1 MKKYPYKSRT
11 LENLGVRS
19 WINAR
24 NWSTNIGG
32 NWIDDRVLDAMN
44 EVAKT
49 FVDMHELFAIADQ
62 KVAALCETEEAHI
75 TSGAG
80 GAIELAVAGCMAGN
94 NYGRWARLPHTEDMP
109 NEVLLHRG
117 HYINYTPQ
125 WIASGAKAVEFG
137 IAGTLKSS
145 KRELEGAIT
154 EKTCCISYTFSYN
167 NVPRGYLPFEEIVEI
182 AEKYDLPVVVDAA
195 SELPPVSNLKKF
207 IAMGADIVC
216 FSGGKAI
223 RAPNN
228 TGFMIGKG
236 KGKEIIRGIRDY
248 TFPYPG
254 WGRGHK
260 ISKEQI
266 IGLAVALEIFIQEGD
281 QLYDQ
286 QLKIAEYLQ
295 TELQKIHGLS
305 ISIIP
310 NDGIYYE
317 HLMMPHVP
325 RVLMEWDREKTGFN
339 AEDLDRFMTEDDPP
353 IFLRNIHYFNYYS
366 NREWRMIDTFFLR
379 PPEEEIIV
387 ERLNKYFRK
396 MRNN

>member
-1 MKKYPYKSRT
+1 MTDYPYKSSV
-11 LENLGVRS
+11 LEDLGVRS
-19 WINAR
+19 YINAR

-49 FVDMHELFAIADQ
+49 FVDMHDLFDKADH
-62 KVAALCETEEAHI
+62 KVATLCETEEAHI

-94 NYGRWARLPHTEDMP
+94 NYGRWVRLPHTEGMP

-125 WIASGAKAVEFG
+125 WIASGAKAIEFG

-154 EKTCCISYTFSYN
+154 ENTCCISYTFSYN
-167 NVPRGYLPFEEIVEI
+167 NVPRGYLPFEEVVEI
-182 AEKYDLPVVVDAA
+182 AGKYDIPIVVDAA
-195 SELPPVSNLKKF
+195 SELPPVSNLNKF

-228 TGFMIGKG
+228 TGFMIGNG
-236 KGKEIIRGIRDY
+236 KGTEIIKGIRDH
-248 TFPYPG
+248 TFPHPG

-260 ISKEQI
+260 VSKEQI
-266 IGLAVALEIFIQEGD
+266 VGLTVALEIFTQVGD

-286 QLKIAEYLQ
+286 QWKLAEYLQ
-295 TELQKIHGLS
+295 TELQKIPGLS
-305 ISIIP
+305 VSIIP

-325 RVLMEWDREKTGFN
+325 RVLMEWDREKMGFN
-339 AEDLDRFMTEDDPP
+339 AEDLDCFMTEDDPP

-366 NREWRMIDTFFLR
+366 NKEWRMIDTFFLR
-379 PPEEEIIV
+379 SPEEKIIV

-396 MRNN
+396 V

>member
-1 MKKYPYKSRT
+1 MTDYPYKSSV
-11 LENLGVRS
+11 LEDLGVRS
-19 WINAR
+19 YINAR

-49 FVDMHELFAIADQ
+49 FVDMHDLFDKADH
-62 KVAALCETEEAHI
+62 KVATLCETEEAHI

-94 NYGRWARLPHTEDMP
+94 NYGRWVRLPHTEGLP

-125 WIASGAKAVEFG
+125 WIASGAKAIEFG

-154 EKTCCISYTFSYN
+154 ENTCCISYTFSYN
-167 NVPRGYLPFEEIVEI
+167 NVPRGYLPFEEVVEI
-182 AEKYDLPVVVDAA
+182 AGKYDIPIVVDAA
-195 SELPPVSNLKKF
+195 SELPPVSNLNKF

-228 TGFMIGKG
+228 TGFMIGNG
-236 KGKEIIRGIRDY
+236 KGAEIIKGIRDH
-248 TFPYPG
+248 TFPHPG

-260 ISKEQI
+260 VSKEQI
-266 IGLAVALEIFIQEGD
+266 VGLTVALEIFTQVGD

-286 QLKIAEYLQ
+286 QWKLAEYLQ
-295 TELQKIHGLS
+295 TELQKIPGLS
-305 ISIIP
+305 VSIIP

-325 RVLMEWDREKTGFN
+325 RVLMEWDREKIGFN
-339 AEDLDRFMTEDDPP
+339 AEDLDRLMTEDDPP

-366 NREWRMIDTFFLR
+366 NQEWRMIDTFFLR
-379 PPEEEIIV
+379 SPEEKIIV

-396 MRNN
+396 V

>member
-1 MKKYPYKSRT
+1 MKEYPYKSQV
-11 LENLGVRS
+11 LEKLGVRS
-19 WINAR
+19 CINAR

-44 EVAKT
+44 EVART
-49 FVDMHELFAIADQ
+49 FVDMHELFAKTDQ

-94 NYGRWARLPHTEDMP
+94 NYGLWSRLPHTENMP
-109 NEVLLHRG
+109 NEILLHRG

-167 NVPRGYLPFEEIVEI
+167 NVPRGYLPFEEVVEI
-182 AEKYDLPVVVDAA
+182 AGKYDLPVVVDAA
-195 SELPPVSNLKKF
+195 SELPPVGNLKKF

-216 FSGGKAI
+216 FSGGKAV

-236 KGKEIIRGIRDY
+236 KGAEIIKGIRDHS
-248 TFPYPG
+248 FPHPG

-260 ISKEQI
+260 VSKEQI
-266 IGLAVALEIFIQEGD
+266 VGLAVALEIFTQEGD

-286 QLKIAEYLQ
+286 QRKLAEYLQ
-295 TELQKIHGLS
+295 TELHKIPGLS
-305 ISIIP
+305 VSIIP
-310 NDGIYYE
+310 NDGISYE

-325 RVLMEWDREKTGFN
+325 RVLMEWDRGKIGFN

-379 PPEEEIIV
+379 SPEEEIIV

-396 MRNN
+396 V

>member
-1 MKKYPYKSRT
+1 MTDYPYKSSV
-11 LENLGVRS
+11 LEDLGVRS
-19 WINAR
+19 YINAR

-49 FVDMHELFAIADQ
+49 FVDMHDLFDKADH
-62 KVAALCETEEAHI
+62 KVATLCETEEAHI

-94 NYGRWARLPHTEDMP
+94 NYGRWVRLPHTEGMP

-125 WIASGAKAVEFG
+125 WIASGAKAIEFG

-154 EKTCCISYTFSYN
+154 ENTCCISYTFSYN
-167 NVPRGYLPFEEIVEI
+167 NVPRGYLPFEEVVEI
-182 AEKYDLPVVVDAA
+182 AGKYDIPIVVDAA
-195 SELPPVSNLKKF
+195 SELPPVSNLNKF

-228 TGFMIGKG
+228 TGFMIGNG
-236 KGKEIIRGIRDY
+236 KGTEIIKGIRDH
-248 TFPYPG
+248 TFPHPG

-260 ISKEQI
+260 VSKEQI
-266 IGLAVALEIFIQEGD
+266 VGLTVALEIFTQVGD

-286 QLKIAEYLQ
+286 QWKLAEYLQ
-295 TELQKIHGLS
+295 TELQKIPGLS
-305 ISIIP
+305 VSIIP

-325 RVLMEWDREKTGFN
+325 RVLMEWDREKIGFN
-339 AEDLDRFMTEDDPP
+339 AEDLDCFMTEDDPP

-366 NREWRMIDTFFLR
+366 NKEWRMIDTFFLR
-379 PPEEEIIV
+379 SPEEKIIV

-396 MRNN
+396 V